1 MVAVVVTNSLL
12 EILTLDGLALNYGL
26 DDNSLLF
33 TFTVLQFF

>member
-26 DDNSLLF
+26 DDTRLLF
-33 TFTVLQFF
+33 TFTVLLFF